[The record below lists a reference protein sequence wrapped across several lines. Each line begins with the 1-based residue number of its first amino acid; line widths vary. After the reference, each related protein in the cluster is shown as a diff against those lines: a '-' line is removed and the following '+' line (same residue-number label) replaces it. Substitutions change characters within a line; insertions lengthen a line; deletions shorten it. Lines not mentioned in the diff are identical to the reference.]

1 MSPTPATHMEKLT
14 AQLTRLYLMPD
25 AASSTDLAQHPL
37 VSLVSG
43 DGMTRALVLDFPK
56 LREGAP
62 DAHWTNLCAV
72 ANALQD
78 SFGFPAPAVSIT
90 GDSGYRLW
98 LSLADPVPEGDV
110 RRFVSML
117 RHAHFS
123 ELELQ
128 PSEQVQL
135 PPSLNTA
142 SGKWA
147 AFIHPGMGASF
158 AEEAGLDMPPPGAAQ
173 LAFLEGLGSIGKQQF
188 MDALVALKQPEAP
201 PAAQPDS
208 LADSTGPAAAAT
220 CDGLLLKDATLED
233 IVRHLHKLGIEP
245 SFRHVLPG
253 SA

>member
-1 MSPTPATHMEKLT
+1 MEKLIK
-14 AQLTRLYLMPD
+14 QLTRLYLMPD
-25 AASSTDLAQHPL
+25 AASLADLAQHPL

-56 LREGAP
+56 LRKGAQ

-72 ANALQD
+72 ANTLQE

-98 LSLADPVPEGDV
+98 LSLAEPVPEGDV

-117 RHAHFS
+117 REAQFP

-128 PSEQVQL
+128 PCGQVPL
-135 PPSLNTA
+135 PPSLNPA

-158 AEEAGLDMPPPGAAQ
+158 AEEAGLEMAPPKAAQ
-173 LAFLEGLGSIGKQQF
+173 LAFLESLASIDKQQF
-188 MDALVALKQPEAP
+188 MDALVSLKQEALPTLPSP
-201 PAAQPDS
+201 PAEQPAP
-208 LADSTGPAAAAT
+208 ADSAPDRPASPPGAAT
-220 CDGLLLKDATLED
+220 DGLLLKDATLED
-233 IVRHLHKLGIEP
+233 IVRHLHAHGIEP
-245 SFRHVLPG
+245 TFRHVLPA
-253 SA
+253 SV